1 MSSFAAS
8 LKDLPTQPAFLV
20 GVTGHIDL
28 RAEEVEPLK
37 ERVRLVLRFLKPP
50 AIRAADDEW
59 DASDLEEEAQT
70 RWRSHLDQLLTLLPP
85 ASGRRED
92 QPPKRPYELALES
105 WPRLKHTPVIVLTA
119 LAPGA
124 DTLVAEVAL
133 EREFRDAGFQV
144 LAALPM
150 PADLYV
156 HSTSFVSADDNP
168 DVENSRQRRFR
179 ELLDEVQAKNTFVV
193 HLKQDSDWVAG
204 GLCDEAGLRQ
214 QFEAAA
220 QQDRAQRHRRYRAAG
235 EYLASYCHLLLAIWD
250 HHHDADNAVGTAAI
264 VDARRR
270 GPQPG
275 LLPTTDAL
283 GMPHGGPVL
292 HLHTQRSRNPDT
304 PPAETPPARF
314 LQAYN
319 VPQRKDADDH
329 DADWQQLGLTMMTRI
344 AANLD
349 HFNALGAINDDRA
362 QQELFQRLMYR
373 DQRERSQTLAGELQS
388 ASDDLV
394 APLHRLAGL
403 RRQASEANRMLTARR
418 DRALLVLFV
427 LTGIAA
433 CALDFFAHWH
443 PRAAHHA
450 SPAAVGHAA
459 AVSDGAAAGLAE
471 NLSDAPDHAPAVA
484 SSQVPAD
491 AHEPPAAASQHEEWS
506 WLSTATGWI
515 SQALLGGLTVFFA
528 ATAMLWYWWE
538 RSLFRGERAHDY
550 RAIAE
555 GARVQFYWHL
565 AGLGKSV
572 SAHYMDRQRNEL
584 DWIRAAIRSAA
595 FPYETARFAFARLS
609 PDLQV
614 KALRCVLHSW
624 VQDQRAYFKK
634 SFEKH
639 QHALHAGHKWGNT
652 LALAGL
658 WIVLLLVCSV
668 ALHTPAGSD
677 HDHLDW
683 LNRWGETIFF
693 VGGAIA
699 LLGTLLAWLQSEP
712 VNQQKARSADR
723 SWQTRWARFRH
734 RLPDLWIPAA
744 NTYRDPHNVVRT
756 RWQMLGSFAAHL
768 PASLTLAAIL
778 TGLLVVFSTRAANLP
793 NAQNLAIVVA
803 GCLLII
809 GAMTVAWTEK
819 NLNSEL
825 AYQYHTMLSLFTNAE
840 QTLSRQIERL
850 AGLQDD
856 WKSADDLARQAE
868 IALPPDPS
876 EIDAARQ
883 RAGQRLAAFREQLK
897 VVQDAILEL
906 GGEALDENAEWLILH
921 RARPLEPV
929 MAG

>member
-8 LKDLPTQPAFLV
+8 LKNLPAQPAYLV
-20 GVTGHIDL
+20 GVTGHMDL
-28 RAEEVEPLK
+28 RHEEVEPLK
-37 ERVRLVLRFLKPP
+37 ERVRLVFRFLKPP
-50 AIRAADDEW
+50 SIRVAGDDW
-59 DASDLEEEAQT
+59 DASDVESEHQT
-70 RWRSHLDQLLTLLPP
+70 RWRAHLDQLLELLP
-85 ASGRRED
+85 ATSGRHED
-92 QPPKRPYELALES
+92 QEPKRPYELAVEC
-105 WPRLKHTPVIVLTA
+105 WPRLKHTPVLVLTA

-133 EREFRDAGFQV
+133 EPEFRAAGFQV

-156 HSTSFVSADDNP
+156 NSTSFVSADGTDEDNQR
-168 DVENSRQRRFR
+168 RQQRFR
-179 ELLDEVQAKNTFVV
+179 ELLAEVQPENTFVV
-193 HLKQDSDWVAG
+193 HLKQDSECPAG
-204 GLCDEAGLRQ
+204 QLCDEERLRQ
-214 QFEAAA
+214 RFEAAA
-220 QQDRAQRHRRYRAAG
+220 QQDKAQRRQRYRVAG

-250 HHHDADNAVGTAAI
+250 HHHNADNAEGTAAI

-275 LLPTTDAL
+275 LLPTTDSL

-292 HLHTQRSRNPDT
+292 HLHTQRLKNST
-304 PPAETPPARF
+304 APPAATPPARF
-314 LQAYN
+314 LQACN
-319 VPQRKDADDH
+319 VPRRKNAIDD
-329 DADWQQLGLTMMTRI
+329 DADWQQLGLTVMTRI

-349 HFNALGAINDDRA
+349 HFNALGHINDDRA

-373 DQRERSQTLAGELQS
+373 DQQGRSQTLAGELQA

-394 APLHRLAGL
+394 APLRRLAGL
-403 RRQASEANRMLTARR
+403 RRQASEANRNLSSKR
-418 DRALLVLFV
+418 DRALRWLFV
-427 LTGIAA
+427 FTALAA
-433 CALDFFAHWH
+433 CSLDFFAHWH
-443 PRAAHHA
+443 PRADHHA
-450 SPAAVGHAA
+450 PSAAVGHAA
-459 AVSDGAAAGLAE
+459 GDSGGAAAGLAE
-471 NLSDAPDHAPAVA
+471 DVSGAPDHALAATP
-484 SSQVPAD
+484 SQIPAD
-491 AHEPPAAASQHEEWS
+491 AHEPPDAASQHGEWI
-506 WLSTATGWI
+506 LLYKATGWI
-515 SQALLGGLTVFFA
+515 SQPLLGGLTVLFTV
-528 ATAMLWYWWE
+528 TAMLWYWWE

-584 DWIRAAIRSAA
+584 DWIRAAIRSAS
-595 FPYETARFAFARLS
+595 FPYETARFAFARLG

-624 VQDQRAYFKK
+624 VQDQRKYFKN

-639 QHALHAGHKWGNT
+639 EHALHAGHKWGNT

-658 WIVLLLVCSV
+658 WIILLLVCSV
-668 ALHTPAGSD
+668 ALHTPAGAD

-683 LNRWGETIFF
+683 LNPWGETFLLA
-693 VGGAIA
+693 GGAIA

-712 VNQQKARSADR
+712 AIEPGRRPAARSLKDR
-723 SWQTRWARFRH
+723 WKHFRH
-734 RLPDLWIPAA
+734 RLPDLWIPAV

-756 RWQMLGSFAAHL
+756 RWQMLGSFAAYL

-778 TGLLVVFSTRAANLP
+778 IGLLVVFSTRTGNLP
-793 NAQNLAIVVA
+793 NGQNLVIVGA
-803 GCLLII
+803 GCLLIL
-809 GAMTVAWTEK
+809 GALIVAWTEK
-819 NLNSEL
+819 NLKSEL
-825 AYQYHTMLSLFTNAE
+825 AYQYHTMLSLFANADE
-840 QTLSRQIERL
+840 TLSRQIDRL
-850 AGLQDD
+850 AELEAD
-856 WKSADDLARQAE
+856 WRRADEQVRQAE
-868 IALPPDPS
+868 AASPPDPS
-876 EIDAARQ
+876 VIAAAR
-883 RAGQRLAAFREQLK
+883 RAADQRLTDFREQIK